1 MHKLLVAKTNSLCAS
16 KRTSQIAHPTPIP
29 CGIEVN
35 FTPGRNR
42 VNNITEIRH
51 TPLAAATREKIL
63 TWIAL
68 KFDVG
73 LWNIN
78 AECQQS
84 WERWGGHQVC
94 PRHISIFNLLRI
106 PTWYTRH
113 EALITSL
120 LMCSL
125 GRASGHQVHEAWGSH
140 SLMCRLGRALDGRG
154 GGQQVYPRHISIFY
168 PLGIPTWYTRH
179 EALIVSCAAWGM
191 LWKGEGAGIR
201 FTPVIS
207 LSLFSSRSQ
216 HGTRG
221 SEALITSCA
230 DLDALW
236 KGEGAGIRFA
246 LVISLSLFSSGSQY
260 GPRGMRLS

>member
-16 KRTSQIAHPTPIP
+16 KRTSQIAHPTQIP
-29 CGIEVN
+29 CRIEVN
-35 FTPGRNR
+35 FTPGRIR

-84 WERWGGHQVC
+84 WERWGGHQVY

-113 EALITSL
+113 EALI
-120 LMCSL
+120 
-125 GRASGHQVHEAWGSH
+125 
-140 SLMCRLGRALDGRG
+140 
-154 GGQQVYPRHISIFY
+154 
-168 PLGIPTWYTRH
+168 
-179 EALIVSCAAWGM
+179 VSCAAWGT
-191 LWKGEGAGIR
+191 LEGRGGGDQVC
-201 FTPVIS
+201 PCHIS
-207 LSLFSSRSQ
+207 IFISSLFSSRSQ
-216 HGTRG
+216 YGQR
-221 SEALITSCA
+221 
-230 DLDALW
+230 
-236 KGEGAGIRFA
+236 GIR
-246 LVISLSLFSSGSQY
+246 LL
-260 GPRGMRLS
+260 